1 MCKLQNFHWS
11 FHFLLEIFLEILQV
25 SFDFLNC
32 VCPFGR
38 VLAKQVPLVAFPNSN
53 VGFANLGINH
63 NTDGVFVNAHGGD
76 IRTGE
81 DLLNALN
88 CCIAFLR
95 AAVSVA
101 RLERKLSCVCA
112 CVGYWQRETVWTG
125 GECQKGID
133 VKPIH
138 QRVVV
143 VQELT
148 YVTRNETLGM
158 ATVSFFLIVVVDI
171 VVYYL

>member
-1 MCKLQNFHWS
+1 MLVYKLQNFHWS

-32 VCPFGR
+32 VCPLGR

-53 VGFANLGINH
+53 VGCANFGINH

-76 IRTGE
+76 IRIGE

-95 AAVSVA
+95 TAVSVA
-101 RLERKLSCVCA
+101 RLERKLSCVCV
-112 CVGYWQRETVWTG
+112 CVSLGYWQRETVSTG
-125 GECQKGID
+125 E
-133 VKPIH
+133 
-138 QRVVV
+138 
-143 VQELT
+143 
-148 YVTRNETLGM
+148 
-158 ATVSFFLIVVVDI
+158 
-171 VVYYL
+171 